1 VSARAVRRVV
11 VAVCVVGI
19 AGMIAGSV
27 ADDNDVALT
36 FGLLTAAAVACLM
49 VATAVGTGGAGG
61 GAEAPFDEDQAR
73 RVEDLVGGLVAGGVE
88 EARVRELVAEAVRL
102 GRGAPPRAR
111 VEEEGEEGEGR
122 G

>member
-1 VSARAVRRVV
+1 MSARAVRRVV

-49 VATAVGTGGAGG
+49 VATAVGAGTAGG
-61 GAEAPFDEDQAR
+61 GAGSALDEEQAR
-73 RVEDLVGGLVAGGVE
+73 RVEDLIGDLVAGGAE
-88 EARVRELVAEAVRL
+88 EARVRELAAEAVRL
-102 GRGAPPRAR
+102 GRGAPRRAR
-111 VEEEGEEGEGR
+111 LEEEEEEEEGR

>member
-1 VSARAVRRVV
+1 MSARAVRRVV
-11 VAVCVVGI
+11 VAVCAVGI

-49 VATAVGTGGAGG
+49 VATAVGAGAGPAAG
-61 GAEAPFDEDQAR
+61 PLDEEQAR
-73 RVEDLVGGLVAGGVE
+73 RVEDLIGDLVAGGAE

-102 GRGAPPRAR
+102 GRGAPRQAR
-111 VEEEGEEGEGR
+111 VEEEEEGR

>member
-1 VSARAVRRVV
+1 MSARAVRRIV

-49 VATAVGTGGAGG
+49 VATAVGAGAGG
-61 GAEAPFDEDQAR
+61 GGDGAALDEEQAR
-73 RVEDLVGGLVAGGVE
+73 KVEGLIGELVAGGADE
-88 EARVRELVAEAVRL
+88 TRVRELVAEAVRL
-102 GRGAPPRAR
+102 GRGTPRRA
-111 VEEEGEEGEGR
+111 VDEEEGR

>member
-1 VSARAVRRVV
+1 MSARAVRRVV
-11 VAVCVVGI
+11 VAVCAVGI

-27 ADDNDVALT
+27 ADDNEVALT

-49 VATAVGTGGAGG
+49 VATAVGGGGAGTGVEG
-61 GAEAPFDEDQAR
+61 GFDEQQAR
-73 RVEDLVGGLVAGGVE
+73 KVEDLVGTLVAGGAE

-102 GRGAPPRAR
+102 GRGAGPQPR
-111 VEEEGEEGEGR
+111 VEEETETESR

>member
-1 VSARAVRRVV
+1 
-11 VAVCVVGI
+11 
-19 AGMIAGSV
+19 MIAGSV

-49 VATAVGTGGAGG
+49 VATAVVAGGAGG
-61 GAEAPFDEDQAR
+61 AAEGPFDEEQAR
-73 RVEDLVGGLVAGGVE
+73 RVEDLVGGLVAGGAE

-102 GRGAPPRAR
+102 GRGARPRAR
-111 VEEEGEEGEGR
+111 FEEEREGR

>member
-1 VSARAVRRVV
+1 MSARAVRRVV
-11 VAVCVVGI
+11 VAVCLVGI

-49 VATAVGTGGAGG
+49 VATAVGAGGA
-61 GAEAPFDEDQAR
+61 AEGPFDEEQAR
-73 RVEDLVGGLVAGGVE
+73 RVEDLVGGLVAGGAE

-102 GRGAPPRAR
+102 GRGAGPPAR
-111 VEEEGEEGEGR
+111 VEEEGEGR

>member
-27 ADDNDVALT
+27 ADNNDVALT

-49 VATAVGTGGAGG
+49 VATAVGAGPERGGTE
-61 GAEAPFDEDQAR
+61 GALDEEQAR
-73 RVEDLVGGLVAGGVE
+73 RVEGLVGDLVADGAE

-102 GRGAPPRAR
+102 GRGAGPRAP
-111 VEEEGEEGEGR
+111 VEEEGR

>member
-36 FGLLTAAAVACLM
+36 FGLLTAAAVVCLM
-49 VATAVGTGGAGG
+49 VATAVGGSAEGAL
-61 GAEAPFDEDQAR
+61 DEDQAR
-73 RVEDLVGGLVAGGVE
+73 RVEDLVGDLVAGGAE

-102 GRGAPPRAR
+102 GRGGRGR
-111 VEEEGEEGEGR
+111 VPAQEEGR